1 MTLLLQISL
10 FCHFVR
16 LSWRQPSKG
25 HDRMSS
31 MGTGLLVLVG
41 VIGAT
46 IFWSW
51 RRREQRMRCIREA
64 MLPPGIYD
72 KLRRQRPD
80 IAPEHYPLIK
90 RALRDFFAAYLLS
103 GGKAVSMPS
112 QAADELWHEFILYT
126 RNYDQFCRKA
136 FGRFLH
142 HTPAVALSRNYERN
156 VGLRR
161 VWWHACKLEGIDP
174 RNPTRLPLL
183 FALDAKLGLGD
194 GFRYALD
201 CHGTREKS
209 DDGAGGGCGSLCAT
223 DMRDSSFDGTTDGLG
238 DSDGGGGDGGGGD
251 GGGCGG
257 D

>member
-1 MTLLLQISL
+1 MA
-10 FCHFVR
+10 
-16 LSWRQPSKG
+16 
-25 HDRMSS
+25 S
-31 MGTGLLVLVG
+31 MGTGLLVL
-41 VIGAT
+41 IGGA
-46 IFWSW
+46 IGWLW
-51 RRREQRMRCIREA
+51 YRRRQRMHYIREA
-64 MLPPGIYD
+64 RLPPGIYD
-72 KLRRQRPD
+72 KLRKQRPD
-80 IAPEHYPLIK
+80 IAPEHYPLID

-112 QAADELWHEFILYT
+112 QAADELWHEFILHT
-126 RNYDQFCRKA
+126 RHYEQFCRKA

-161 VWWHACKLEGIDP
+161 VWAHTCKLEGIDP

-183 FALDAKLGLGD
+183 FWLDAKLGLAD

-201 CHGTREKS
+201 CHGLREKNDNS
-209 DDGAGGGCGSLCAT
+209 GGGGCGSQCAT

-238 DSDGGGGDGGGGD
+238 DGDGGGGD
-251 GGGCGG
+251 GGDGGDGGGGCGG